1 MATNFGTFS
10 ATSVLTA
17 AQLNNIG
24 GAWSSSWT
32 PTWGGITLGS
42 ATNLGRYEQVGRVCH
57 FQAHLTLSASTVT
70 GALTLTLPFTAA
82 RVYSG
87 VYQLVLRDASV
98 GDYSGIARQTST
110 TVLTL
115 HALSTS
121 GSYAIEAATSSTV
134 PFTWTDT
141 DIIYVTGSYETSAD
155 PA

>member
-10 ATSVLTA
+10 ATSILTA

-24 GAWSSSWT
+24 GAWTSFT

-42 ATNLGRYEQVGRVCH
+42 ATNLGRYEQIGRLCV
-57 FQAHLTLSASTVT
+57 FQAHLTLSGSTVT

-98 GDYSGIARQTST
+98 GDYVGIPRQAST
-110 TVLTL
+110 TVVTL
-115 HALSTS
+115 HAVSSS
-121 GSYAIEAATSSTV
+121 GSYAVEAATSSTV

-141 DIIYVTGSYETSAD
+141 DVIYVTGAYETSAD